1 MIQQF
6 QSGAIIGKGR
16 TFERIGQDGQTHF
29 FQKVSV
35 LDRYAE
41 IPTMGKEG
49 KIAITHEVEI
59 EVDPPQ
65 NPNSY

>member
-6 QSGAIIGKGR
+6 QSGEIIGKGR

-35 LDRYAE
+35 FDRYAE
-41 IPTMGKEG
+41 IPTMGHEG
-49 KIAITHEVEI
+49 MIAITHEVEV
-59 EVDPPQ
+59 EVDPPP
-65 NPNSY
+65 NPRLY